1 MITGALFEL
10 SGSVAVNST
19 WSEDIYFSENGS
31 AMDISDLDWKMTFR
45 QEEDQ
50 TSADITLSIDEGT
63 LSIQQD
69 DNGDSRILRITVA
82 AGTLNSYSGDFYCD
96 LASQDVNDVVTL
108 WAHGVINL
116 TQNPVVF

>member
-82 AGTLNSYSGDFYCD
+82 AGTLNSYSGNFYCD